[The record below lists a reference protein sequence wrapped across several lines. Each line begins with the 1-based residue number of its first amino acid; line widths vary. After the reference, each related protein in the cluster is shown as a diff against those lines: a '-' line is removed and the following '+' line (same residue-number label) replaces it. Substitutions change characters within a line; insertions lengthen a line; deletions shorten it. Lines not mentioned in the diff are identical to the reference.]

1 MVSMWKSQFITASL
15 QEEFQENFKSEDASP
30 VVSFSK
36 VFIETRDSQA
46 RGSNNH
52 LMFQELLDK
61 FSQSD
66 SFNDSLLCL
75 FTGWEFVSSNEQSGG
90 VNLDQVFLMV
100 ECLARATRQI
110 VLSGDWMGLDK
121 ALKSRLQSLIQR
133 CVEVGVGKKDTLEGL
148 VSLVLHPWDSPRI
161 KNLLTG
167 KSELQQEVLSLVSG
181 EGVDTVL
188 LRTELLVE
196 AGLDKPAYKFVSNV
210 VSSLLVDHIVFESYV
225 LTSRP
230 GTLENLVDIFIALST
245 ATNHQAKLYKV
256 LKLVGL
262 ESVNQIY
269 LARFRSYISPPST
282 PPDDLKVAVKVGRC
296 ERLFTPLVCTK
307 VVQIFQQWS
316 MAGSSVRECPPHLQA
331 NIIER
336 WLLAKSEAGL
346 NLESLLPDI
355 NSLVSSATQTSFLYS
370 LAIILWRKVGP
381 TWSLL

>member
-1 MVSMWKSQFITASL
+1 MI
-15 QEEFQENFKSEDASP
+15 
-30 VVSFSK
+30 
-36 VFIETRDSQA
+36 
-46 RGSNNH
+46 
-52 LMFQELLDK
+52 FQELLGN
-61 FSQSD
+61 FSKSV

-75 FTGWEFVSSNEQSGG
+75 FSGWEFVSSNEQSGG

-121 ALKSRLQSLIQR
+121 GLKTRLESLIKR

-181 EGVDTVL
+181 EGIDTVL

-196 AGLDKPAYKFVSNV
+196 AGLDRPAYKFVSNV
-210 VSSLLVDHIVFESYV
+210 VSSLLADHIVFESYV

-230 GTLENLVDIFIALST
+230 GTLETLVDIFIALST

-262 ESVNQIY
+262 EAVNQVY
-269 LARFRSYISPPST
+269 LPRFRAYISPPTT
-282 PPDDLKVAVKVGRC
+282 PPDDLKLAVKAGRC
-296 ERLFTPLVCTK
+296 ERLMTPLVCTK
-307 VVQIFQQWS
+307 VLQIFQQWS
-316 MAGSSVRECPPHLQA
+316 LAGSSVRECPPQLQA
-331 NIIER
+331 DIIER

-346 NLESLLPDI
+346 ELESLMPDI
-355 NSLVSSATQTSFLYS
+355 NTLVSSASQTSFLYS
-370 LAIILWRKVGP
+370 LASQLWRKVGP
-381 TWSLL
+381 TCSHC